1 MAKDEAAK
9 DGETDKDAIKV
20 ELGKGEDDFY
30 QRLRKKV
37 IKWARSK
44 EGRES
49 RWSDYVLVAPDLF
62 HLLCRLALDRDVP
75 MREKAKLAGAIA
87 YFISPIDILPEALV
101 GPIGLLDDIA
111 LAAYVLNSIITATD
125 PKTVQRHWAGDQDI
139 LVLVKGILDRAD
151 EMIGRGVIDKL
162 ARLTGS
168 GKDKE
173 VEVEGKVKDDSKVVK
188 PDVKEG

>member
-1 MAKDEAAK
+1 MAKDEA
-9 DGETDKDAIKV
+9 ETDGDGDTGAIKV

-44 EGRES
+44 EGRQS

-62 HLLCRLALDRDVP
+62 HLLCRLALDKEVP

-111 LAAYVLNSIITATD
+111 LAAYVLNSIITTTD

-173 VEVEGKVKDDSKVVK
+173 VEVEKVKEDSKVVK